1 MSEAK
6 PPHDAQHEPESQDL
20 EPVPETQ
27 GKPIPPMVV
36 IGFVIIALLGALV
49 VIAVKR
55 GGFGSNADPKE
66 LAEMQAKTDA
76 MRSQINRERMAMGLP
91 PSEIGGESIEQVA
104 ERLKKDADTLTV
116 LAGGLEK
123 LLTEAEAR
131 NRAKDSELLTSEQSR
146 QSLASDNVRL
156 QEEIR
161 RGLVGAADADR
172 LRAELIAAKARNDA
186 MLTELDTLRKEAGS
200 NRGGASKEELADL
213 QRRLEE
219 ALHAKDF
226 FEARCQELQA
236 QYESAKSKLF
246 ASNENELLPAAIDLV
261 RSLRKLEGLPDSEI
275 SAAYSRFGVD
285 LGANVIRKLDFA
297 TGKSDL
303 SAVDDQ
309 ALRQLV
315 NEVPDGDLILV
326 VGYASET
333 GNVDGNRTLSSDR
346 ATAAA
351 ELYSSVKRPGQL
363 VQAVYLG
370 QTDRFSSRI
379 PEHNQIVEVWKIRKK

>member
-1 MSEAK
+1 MPESK
-6 PPHDAQHEPESQDL
+6 PPHDAQHEPESQDQ
-20 EPVPETQ
+20 ETVPETQ

-49 VIAVKR
+49 VTAVKR

-76 MRSQINRERMAMGLP
+76 MRNQINRERMAMGLP

-156 QEEIR
+156 QEEVR
-161 RGLVGAADADR
+161 RGLLGAADADR
-172 LRAELIAAKARNDA
+172 LRTELIAAKARNDA
-186 MLTELDTLRKEAGS
+186 MLTELDTLRKEAAS

-219 ALHAKDF
+219 ALRAKDF

-246 ASNENELLPAAIDLV
+246 ATNENELLPAAIELL

-275 SAAYSRFGVD
+275 SAAYGRFGVD

-315 NEVPDGDLILV
+315 NEVPDGDLVLV

-333 GNVDGNRTLSSDR
+333 GNVDGNRKLSSDR

-370 QTDRFSSRI
+370 QTDRFSSKI
-379 PEHNQIVEVWKIRKK
+379 PERNQIVEVWKIRKK